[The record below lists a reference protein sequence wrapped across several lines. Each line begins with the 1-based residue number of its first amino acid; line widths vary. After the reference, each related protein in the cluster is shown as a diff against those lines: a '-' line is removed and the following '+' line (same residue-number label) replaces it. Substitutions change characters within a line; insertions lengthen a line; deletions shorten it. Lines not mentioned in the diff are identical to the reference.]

1 MTSQISDV
9 EKAVDDLKDAFD
21 QKTEPII
28 TSELVVPDIVPVP
41 DHVFPWERLPD
52 ETDRGWALFSH
63 YRDTGLARSFV
74 VTAKWACDETK
85 LKDITS
91 QSLKWRS
98 MHHNWSDR
106 VASWDKEQERLYAIA
121 RNDAMRKMV
130 ERHEI
135 QIVDAIDGLMAP
147 IEALNLAIVEDD
159 DFIRS
164 LSKMDARKL
173 ISLANTASRTI
184 PTLMAAERLARG
196 MPTEIHGGVVE
207 HQVVHIFER
216 DQIAEVLEVLDRSSA
231 FDDRSGDSGNIE
243 DTDTDVVEVHS
254 VSAESND

>member
-21 QKTEPII
+21 QKTEPIL

-130 ERHEI
+130 ERPDI
-135 QIVDAIDGLMAP
+135 QIVDAFHVLVWVDVKLHLGL
-147 IEALNLAIVEDD
+147 VQT
-159 DFIRS
+159 R
-164 LSKMDARKL
+164 RQ
-173 ISLANTASRTI
+173 
-184 PTLMAAERLARG
+184 G
-196 MPTEIHGGVVE
+196 QVE
-207 HQVVHIFER
+207 HDAV
-216 DQIAEVLEVLDRSSA
+216 DRRIPVQLLYRGLHLRTRRA
-231 FDDRSGDSGNIE
+231 FGPR
-243 DTDTDVVEVHS
+243 
-254 VSAESND
+254 